1 MLEPFN
7 QNQRLWSGKE
17 GPHIPMRSGVGLGN
31 TNPIATQGPAFSLRT
46 PAAGRQILEAVGLT
60 VGSPSLGTPALV
72 QFEVWSAQATLL
84 GEGGMSADAEILP
97 RAESEFVAWV
107 TAQVQF
113 EVLSVQA
120 TLSGEGGMSP
130 DAEILPRARALKP
143 AGQVILFQKIM
154 QEWDFTDQEAARL
167 LGFDAAADIGE
178 IYLGTK
184 PVPHRDANDR
194 LRAVLRIATDLDDLF
209 REVAAIRDWLS
220 EPQRDLDGATPRSL
234 LTEGSM
240 ENLQRIK
247 YYVSYLSG
255 R

>member
-1 MLEPFN
+1 MLDPFN
-7 QNQRLWSGKE
+7 Q
-17 GPHIPMRSGVGLGN
+17 IMRSGVGLDN

-46 PAAGRQILEAVGLT
+46 PRQIHALEAVWLT
-60 VGSPSLGTPALV
+60 VGSPS
-72 QFEVWSAQATLL
+72 
-84 GEGGMSADAEILP
+84 
-97 RAESEFVAWV
+97 R
-107 TAQVQF
+107 
-113 EVLSVQA
+113 SVQA
-120 TLSGEGGMSP
+120 TLSGESGMSVDAEILRRAEIAWGTAQVQFEGLSTLSGEGGMSA

-184 PVPHRDANDR
+184 PVAHRDANDR

-240 ENLQRIK
+240 ENLLRIK
-247 YYVSYLSG
+247 YYVAYLSG